1 MAVMQGVVNAPSSTS
16 SADGTNPLLLQG
28 KAGEG
33 VVAELHGKWYTAAY
47 RSRVFS
53 GSVAAVTLPT
63 NASNLVSVFSL
74 FNPAN
79 SPVNLELLSFNWAY
93 VVATTVVNGIGLYY
107 QRIGGAVT
115 IPTSQTAGTVTSG
128 LIGNTASPQALFLSA
143 ATHVGTPVLGTIMG
157 YTGAVTSTAANINKY
172 EFDGKII
179 VPPNTIVSIAMT
191 TAASTAS
198 GFTGS
203 IDWCE
208 WPL

>member
-1 MAVMQGVVNAPSSTS
+1 MATIQGIVNPPSSTS
-16 SADGTNPLLLQG
+16 AQDGANPLVLQG
-28 KAGEG
+28 KAGEL
-33 VVAELHGKWYTAAY
+33 VKTDLHGKWYTAAY
-47 RSRVFS
+47 RGRVFS

-79 SPVNLELLSFNWAY
+79 SPVNVELISLNWAY

-128 LIGNTASPQALFLSA
+128 LVGNTASPQALFLSA
-143 ATHVGTPVLGTIMG
+143 ATHVGTPTLGTIVG
-157 YTGAVTSTAANINKY
+157 YTGAVTSTAANINQY
-172 EFDGKII
+172 LFDGKF
-179 VPPNTIVSIAMT
+179 VLPPNTIVSVAMT

-203 IDWCE
+203 LDWAE
-208 WPL
+208 WPI